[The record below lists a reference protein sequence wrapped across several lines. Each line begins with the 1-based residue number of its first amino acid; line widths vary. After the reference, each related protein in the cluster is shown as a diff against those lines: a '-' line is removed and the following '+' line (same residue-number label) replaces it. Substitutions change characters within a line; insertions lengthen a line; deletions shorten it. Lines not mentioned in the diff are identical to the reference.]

1 MANATEG
8 PDGLSGDRDMDTRY
22 ARQDLPPL
30 PDVIIEPMVRGAL
43 KEDFGNGGDITADL
57 LIPVSHT
64 ATLYF
69 HAREAGVI
77 AGMQAAIM
85 TYHLV
90 DTSVDF
96 KVIKGDGSL
105 VSPGDTIA
113 TVSGPVRSLLMAE
126 RVALNFLGRMSGIAT
141 LTDQFVTAVGGA
153 SARIAATRKTTPG
166 LRALEKRAVLCGGG
180 YTHRHSLSDA
190 IMIKDNHIALAGGIE
205 KALSTIK
212 ANADHMS
219 HVSVE
224 VDTIGQFKK
233 ALPLLP
239 DVILLDNMSLED
251 LQLAVRLTAGRVTLE
266 ASGGVNLETVANIA
280 ATGVD
285 VISVGALTHS
295 AKNFDIGLDAES

>member
-1 MANATEG
+1 
-8 PDGLSGDRDMDTRY
+8 MDTRY
-22 ARQDLPPL
+22 ARQNLPPL
-30 PDVIIEPMVRGAL
+30 PDVIIEPMVRRAL
-43 KEDFGNGGDITADL
+43 TEDFGNGGDITADL
-57 LIPVSHT
+57 LIPTQES

-69 HAREAGVI
+69 RAREEGVI
-77 AGMQAAIM
+77 AGMQAAIL
-85 TYHLV
+85 TYRLV
-90 DTSVDF
+90 DSSVQF
-96 KVIKGDGSL
+96 TTIMGNGSL
-105 VSPGDTIA
+105 VRGGDIVAKIT
-113 TVSGPVRSLLMAE
+113 GPVRSLLMAE
-126 RVALNFLGRMSGIAT
+126 RVALNFMGRMSGIAT
-141 LTDQFVTAVGGA
+141 LTDKFVTAVGGA

-180 YTHRHSLSDA
+180 FTHRHSLSDA

-205 KALSTIK
+205 AALSTIK

-224 VDTIGQFKK
+224 VDTLEQFKK

-251 LQLAVRLTAGRVTLE
+251 MQVAVRLAAGRVTLE
-266 ASGGVNLETVANIA
+266 ASGGVNLDTVANIA

-295 AKNFDIGLDAES
+295 AKNFDIGLDADA